1 MFGEIWRSRR
11 IFGSCGQTTVATGT
25 RRRIMRMVKEMSLIR
40 TVSTCP
46 HPDCIGRSLA
56 WNQARIVDKYSWS

>member
-1 MFGEIWRSRR
+1 
-11 IFGSCGQTTVATGT
+11 
-25 RRRIMRMVKEMSLIR
+25 MVKEMSLIR